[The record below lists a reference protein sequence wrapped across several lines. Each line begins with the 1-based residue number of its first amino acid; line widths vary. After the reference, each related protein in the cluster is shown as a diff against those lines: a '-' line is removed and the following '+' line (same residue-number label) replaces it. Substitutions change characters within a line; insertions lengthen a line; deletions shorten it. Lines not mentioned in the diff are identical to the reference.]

1 MTTCGKLLYFDS
13 LRENLRETIKEME
26 KSFQNKKFW
35 LSLFQSVETEVKLD
49 QQTTTMKIKDTFC
62 QEEAINGVKY
72 CPAEA
77 TSVNT
82 GIQQSE
88 PSPQLALRVHHN
100 SRSAGNNYVKRRIS
114 RYNKPRW
121 RDNGTSIKT
130 SCKYWKQ
137 NCCNF
142 GPRCWFQHSIV
153 T

>member
-1 MTTCGKLLYFDS
+1 
-13 LRENLRETIKEME
+13 ME

-62 QEEAINGVKY
+62 QGEAINGVKY

-100 SRSAGNNYVKRRIS
+100 SRSAGNYYFKRRIS

-130 SCKYWKQ
+130 SC
-137 NCCNF
+137 NCC
-142 GPRCWFQHSIV
+142 SICPCR
-153 T
+153 